1 MASLTF
7 KHGSYY
13 GIFSLN
19 GKKKWIKLGNVD
31 KKEARKLL
39 KRLELEVGMQ
49 RLNLNDIKPIS
60 FFSYVNIYLEYSKT
74 NKAPLTYKREK
85 EASHILKKYF
95 EDIPL
100 SEIDSYRIESFKAK
114 RVNIDGLKPGGI
126 NKELSILRSALNKA
140 KEWHYLREAPVI
152 KLLKIPKQPTKY
164 LTQEEIDRLIQHA
177 TSWMKPIIL
186 VLRNTGM
193 RSHELLNLRFRDIDY
208 DKKTLLVRAN
218 KTNNFRVL
226 PLNKELYET
235 LIWLKSNYPLPYMDK
250 VVARQPHQTE
260 FVFCNEDG
268 SKMDSIRKS
277 FCRAAKRAKIHAT
290 PHMLRHSFASHLV
303 MNGVDLVS
311 VKELLGHTQI
321 STTMIYAH
329 LSPSYKANTVN
340 KLPWI
345 RESKDEE

>member
-1 MASLTF
+1 MPSLIYN
-7 KHGSYY
+7 HGSYY

-19 GKKKWIKLGNVD
+19 GRKKWIKIGRVD
-31 KKEARKLL
+31 KKEAKQILKKLES
-39 KRLELEVGMQ
+39 KISMD
-49 RLNLNDIKPIS
+49 RLNIFEIKPIS
-60 FFSYVNIYLEYSKT
+60 LYQFIEEYLKYSKI
-74 NKAPLTYKREK
+74 NKAPNT
-85 EASHILKKYF
+85 
-95 EDIPL
+95 
-100 SEIDSYRIESFKAK
+100 YRIERDTCIRLKGCYGDITLNKITPQKIEEYKAM
-114 RVNIDGLKPGGI
+114 RLERRLKPGGL
-126 NKELSILRSALNKA
+126 NRELAVIRFMLNRA
-140 KEWHYLREAPVI
+140 KEWKYITEAPKV
-152 KLLKIPKQPTKY
+152 KMLKEETKPVKF
-164 LTQEEIDRLIQHA
+164 LSPEEIERLIDNA
-177 TSWMKPIIL
+177 TVWVKPIIL

-193 RSHELLNLRFRDIDY
+193 RSHELLNLRFREINY

-235 LIWLKSNYPLPYMDK
+235 LIWLKSKYPLPYMDK

-268 SKMDSIRKS
+268 SKMDSIWKS

>member
-39 KRLELEVGMQ
+39 KKLELEVGMQ

-74 NKAPLTYKREK
+74 NKAHLTHKRER
-85 EASHILKKYF
+85 EAFLILKGYF
-95 EDIPL
+95 ENIPI
-100 SEIDSYRIESFKAK
+100 SELDAYRIEGFKAK
-114 RVNIDGLKPGGI
+114 RVNINGLKPGGI

-140 KEWHYLREAPVI
+140 KEWHYIKEAPII
-152 KLLKIPKQPTKY
+152 KLLKIPKQPAKY
-164 LTQEEIDRLIQHA
+164 LTLEEIERLIDNA
-177 TSWMKPIIL
+177 TVWVKPIII
-186 VLRNTGM
+186 VLRNTGI
-193 RSHELLNLRFRDIDY
+193 RTHELLNLKFKDIDY
-208 DKKTLLVRAN
+208 ENKTLLVRAN

-250 VVARQPHQTE
+250 VVIRQIHQME

-268 SKMDSIRKS
+268 IKMDSIRKS
-277 FCRAAKRAKIHAT
+277 FSRAAKRANMHAT

-303 MNGVDLVS
+303 MNSVDLVS

-329 LSPSYKANTVN
+329 LSPKYKANTVN

-345 RESKDEE
+345 RESKDKE